1 MQANAKSKQPERESD
16 RKEQQPERASD
27 REGQAA
33 AKTEKE
39 TLVKQATANASDRK
53 DKRRTKCVLE
63 LPARPESPASD
74 AIVCKNGR
82 LDLGKQDSPDR
93 PVRDYICDWNY
104 VVHCTYAPC

>member
-16 RKEQQPERASD
+16 R
-27 REGQAA
+27 EGQA
-33 AKTEKE
+33 T
-39 TLVKQATANASDRK
+39 TNASDRK